1 MSNDCLESA
10 VRFGLAFASG
20 REERQ
25 SRSGN
30 EHGGAADDP
39 HHVRNFAH
47 FRVRDYHSSGGL
59 EKHRTVSN
67 DASDG
72 C

>member
-1 MSNDCLESA
+1 MDLEK
-10 VRFGLAFASG
+10 FWLAFASG

-30 EHGGAADDP
+30 EHGRATDDP
-39 HHVRNFAH
+39 HHVRHFAH
-47 FRVRDYHSSGGL
+47 FRVRDHHGSGGF
-59 EKHRTVSN
+59 EKHRPVGD